1 MANQQS
7 WRQAWEHTLTGA
19 NSFYREHPPA
29 NHFTTSV
36 TFNTEVGSA
45 ITDLITGFDDGTEL
59 IVTDVGAGAG
69 QLTQTLADR
78 LGDRP
83 WISFEAIDLR
93 PAPERLPPTVGWTAG
108 DARAIALQ
116 PARRVVIAHEFLD
129 DIPCER
135 FEVDEWGEV
144 HLVVVVSGESMMG
157 PRLAD
162 DIACAHLEVN
172 AAELRNWLDTW
183 WPARR
188 PFMRGE
194 FGNTRDATWQHLT
207 GWITDGI
214 AIAIDYGH
222 LRAERAAGT
231 WDGGTLTGFR
241 AGRAVSPIPDGSCN
255 ITAHVAMDA
264 VAAARLARESTV
276 QRQAEVLRGG
286 HVAKPGGLGDFLW
299 LTQEFSVT

>member
-1 MANQQS
+1 MADKQS

-19 NSFYREHPPA
+19 NSFYRDNPPA

-36 TFNTEVGSA
+36 TFNAEIASA
-45 ITDLITGFDDGTEL
+45 ITDLITGFDDGTGL

-78 LGDRP
+78 LADRP

-93 PAPERLPPTVGWTAG
+93 PAPERLPPTVAWTAG
-108 DARAIALQ
+108 DARALSLH

-144 HLVVVVSGESMMG
+144 HLMVVVSGESVLG

-172 AAELRNWLDTW
+172 SAELRDWLDRW

-222 LRAERAAGT
+222 LRAERDAGT

-264 VAAARLARESTV
+264 VAAARPARESTV

-286 HVAKPGGLGDFLW
+286 HLAKPGGLGDFLW